1 MTDET
6 IQEAIEPRTDVSES
20 EQQGQEARAQAAEAE
35 AQQAADDAG
44 EPEKPVLNDPAS
56 RRERKLAELAEKRRE
71 ERERDRK
78 AAALMN
84 EPDLTA
90 DEYDARLKAIQEG
103 SDEGEDDPGE
113 GADGPEAQAESA
125 NKQDPK
131 PEPKASEPDERGWY
145 TRDDGTRVKRLVVN
159 GRQVE
164 MTEEQYD
171 RQVQKALAGDER
183 LRQAAERERQ
193 LAAREQQ
200 LIQQAQQ
207 SRQQP
212 PSGASSADFDKA
224 LAEYHD
230 ALLEGDTDAARQKL
244 GEVFQA
250 GRQSSTPNIEDLV
263 STVATRV
270 AQTQAQERHRES
282 VLSAWDKF
290 QTEYADIADDDGLLA
305 YADTQIKRLRAEN
318 PDEKPEVLF
327 MEAGRLTRER
337 LGLSKPQPQPSGD
350 RAERKER
357 KANLKPIPKASG
369 ARAPSKAEPKVDM
382 SPQAKIARMRAGRV
396 AS

>member
-6 IQEAIEPRTDVSES
+6 IHPDVSES
-20 EQQGQEARAQAAEAE
+20 EQQGQEARAQAAEAG

-44 EPEKPVLNDPAS
+44 EPAKPILNDPAS
-56 RRERKLAELAEKRRE
+56 RRERKMAELAEKRRE

-84 EPDLTA
+84 DPDLTEE
-90 DEYDARLKAIQEG
+90 EYDSRLRAIQDGSEEEG
-103 SDEGEDDPGE
+103 PPETSDEP
-113 GADGPEAQAESA
+113 AAE
-125 NKQDPK
+125 Q
-131 PEPKASEPDERGWY
+131 KATPSDPDERGWL
-145 TRDDGTRVKRLVVN
+145 TREDGTRVKRLVVN

-183 LRQAAERERQ
+183 LRQAAEYERQ
-193 LAAREQQ
+193 LRQREQQ

-212 PSGASSADFDKA
+212 PSGASSDDFKKA
-224 LAEYHD
+224 IAEYQD
-230 ALLEGDTDAARQKL
+230 ALLEGDPDATEKL
-244 GEVFQA
+244 YQVFEK
-250 GRQSSTPNIEDLV
+250 GRQSSIPNIEDLV
-263 STVATRV
+263 AQVSTRV
-270 AQTQAQERHRES
+270 TEIHAQERHRES
-282 VLSAWDKF
+282 VQSAWDKF
-290 QTEYADIADDDGLLA
+290 QSEYAEIVNDDGLIA
-305 YADTQIKRLRAEN
+305 YADTQIKRLREEN
-318 PDEKPEVLF
+318 PGGDPEF
-327 MEAGRLTRER
+327 IMMEAGRLTREK
-337 LGLSKPQPQPSGD
+337 LGLSSQKPQPSGD
-350 RAERKER
+350 RAERMER

-382 SPQAKIARMRAGRV
+382 SPAAKIARMRASRV

>member
-6 IQEAIEPRTDVSES
+6 IQEGTEPRTDVSES
-20 EQQGQEARAQAAEAE
+20 EQGAEARAQAAEAE

-44 EPEKPVLNDPAS
+44 ESADPPKPEPNDPAS
-56 RRERKLAELAEKRRE
+56 RRERKMAELAEKRRE
-71 ERERDRK
+71 ERERERK

-84 EPDLTA
+84 DPDLTE

-103 SDEGEDDPGE
+103 DDDSGEDEGEDP
-113 GADGPEAQAESA
+113 PETDDKPAAEQ
-125 NKQDPK
+125 KPK
-131 PEPKASEPDERGWY
+131 PVEPDERGWY
-145 TRDDGTRVKRLVVN
+145 TRDDGQRVKRLVVN

-193 LAAREQQ
+193 LALREQQ
-200 LIQQAQQ
+200 LNQQSQQ

-212 PSGASSADFDKA
+212 PSGASSVDFDKA

-270 AQTQAQERHRES
+270 AHSQAQERYRES
-282 VLSAWDKF
+282 VLTAWDKF
-290 QTEYADIADDDGLLA
+290 QTEYSDIADDDGLLA

-318 PDEKPEVLF
+318 PDGKPEDLF

-350 RAERKER
+350 RAGRMER

>member
-6 IQEAIEPRTDVSES
+6 IQEGAEPRTDVSES

-84 EPDLTA
+84 DPDLTEEA
-90 DEYDARLKAIQEG
+90 YDARLKAIQEG
-103 SDEGEDDPGE
+103 SDEGEGDPGDDPAAASG
-113 GADGPEAQAESA
+113 GD
-125 NKQDPK
+125 D
-131 PEPKASEPDERGWY
+131 PEPKKSEPDERGWY

-193 LAAREQQ
+193 LALREQQ
-200 LIQQAQQ
+200 LNQQSQQ

-318 PDEKPEVLF
+318 PDRKPEVLF

-337 LGLSKPQPQPSGD
+337 LGLSKPQPQQSGD

>member
-56 RRERKLAELAEKRRE
+56 RRERKMAELAEKRRE

-84 EPDLTA
+84 DPDLTEE
-90 DEYDARLKAIQEG
+90 EYDSRLRAIQDGSEEEDPPKT
-103 SDEGEDDPGE
+103 SDEPAVEQK
-113 GADGPEAQAESA
+113 A
-125 NKQDPK
+125 K
-131 PEPKASEPDERGWY
+131 PSEPDERGWL
-145 TRDDGTRVKRLVVN
+145 TREDGTRVKRLVVN

-183 LRQAAERERQ
+183 LRQAAEYEQKLRQ
-193 LAAREQQ
+193 REQQ
-200 LIQQAQQ
+200 LNQQAQQ

-212 PSGASSADFDKA
+212 PSGASAVDFDKA

-244 GEVFQA
+244 AEVFQA

-282 VLSAWDKF
+282 VQSAWDKF
-290 QTEYADIADDDGLLA
+290 QTEYSDIANDDGLIA
-305 YADTQIKRLRAEN
+305 YADTQIKRLRAESPN
-318 PDEKPEVLF
+318 GDPEF
-327 MEAGRLTRER
+327 IMMEAGRLTRER

-350 RAERKER
+350 RAERMER

-382 SPQAKIARMRAGRV
+382 SPAAKIARMRASRV

>member
-6 IQEAIEPRTDVSES
+6 IQEGLEPRTDVSES
-20 EQQGQEARAQAAEAE
+20 EQGQEAQAQAAEAE
-35 AQQAADDAG
+35 AQQAAGSG
-44 EPEKPVLNDPAS
+44 EPVDLPKPELNDPAS
-56 RRERKLAELAEKRRE
+56 KRERKMAELAEKRRE
-71 ERERDRK
+71 ERERERK

-84 EPDLTA
+84 DPDLTEE
-90 DEYDARLKAIQEG
+90 EYDSRLKSIQEG
-103 SDEGEDDPGE
+103 ADEPGEDEGEDP
-113 GADGPEAQAESA
+113 PETDDQPAAE
-125 NKQDPK
+125 QPK
-131 PEPKASEPDERGWY
+131 PAEPDERGWL
-145 TRDDGTRVKRLVVN
+145 TREDGTRVKRLVVN

-183 LRQAAERERQ
+183 LRQAAEYEQRLRQ
-193 LAAREQQ
+193 REQQ
-200 LIQQAQQ
+200 LNQQAQQ

-212 PSGASSADFDKA
+212 PSGASSVDFDKA

-282 VLSAWDKF
+282 VQSAWDKF
-290 QTEYADIADDDGLLA
+290 QTEYSDIANDDGLIA

-318 PDEKPEVLF
+318 PNGDPEFIML
-327 MEAGRLTRER
+327 EAGRLTREK
-337 LGLSKPQPQPSGD
+337 LGLGKPTQQPSDD
-350 RAERKER
+350 RAARMER

-382 SPQAKIARMRAGRV
+382 SPAAKIARMRASRV